1 MKQNFKDFKANI
13 KNKHVAIVGLGISNT
28 PLINFLL
35 KFGCKITLFDKKN
48 IEEFTNYEIKN
59 FNKLN
64 IKFVFGKNYL
74 NYINNFDY
82 IFKTPSIRPDIYEF
96 ENAKKMVA

>member
-35 KFGCKITLFDKKN
+35 KFGCKITLFDKK
-48 IEEFTNYEIKN
+48 ILKN
-59 FNKLN
+59 LPIMKLKTLIN
-64 IKFVFGKNYL
+64 SILNLYL
-74 NYINNFDY
+74 EKI
-82 IFKTPSIRPDIYEF
+82 I
-96 ENAKKMVA
+96 

>member
-64 IKFVFGKNYL
+64 IKIVFGKNYL
-74 NYINNFDY
+74 NYTS
-82 IFKTPSIRPDIYEF
+82 KIRLTFTTIVKW
-96 ENAKKMVA
+96 KKIIKNTKG